1 MAIPCH
7 KETTETF
14 HLQYWFHIHSLYSGT
29 PNTCPLHVVDLG
41 ITPTFFCL
49 TVLTIGWERNLT
61 TVNETQGSV
70 QLCLRILDVDDFAI
84 LTGFSVM
91 LFIGTIRGTAAG
103 KLL

>member
-1 MAIPCH
+1 MTI
-7 KETTETF
+7 
-14 HLQYWFHIHSLYSGT
+14 LQCWFHIHSLYRAT
-29 PNTCPLHVVDLG
+29 PSTYPLVVSTCSVLRY
-41 ITPTFFCL
+41 PTTFSCL

-70 QLCLRILDVDDFAI
+70 QICLRILDVDEFDD